1 MPPAPPSSL
10 ESADSLY
17 QGFPDFS
24 TWGPLGPEDADLWS
38 RFAAS
43 LEERRKSATPE
54 ALKASVG
61 VAIRAAALD
70 TGAIEGLYTVDRG
83 FTMTVALQGMAW
95 EQMIEERGAD
105 VRELFEA
112 QLQAYELVL
121 DAVTNKLPITEAWI
135 RALHETLCAPQETY
149 RVLTASGWQ
158 EHELPKGQYKT
169 QPNHVR
175 LKDGSFH
182 AYAPV
187 DRVPMEMHRLIEQ
200 LRSPEFEAA
209 HPVLQASW
217 VHYAF
222 VAIHPFADGN
232 GRVAR
237 ALASVYF
244 YRAGSIPLLVF
255 ANQKLAYLDALHE
268 ADLRDLQPLIAFFRD
283 RGIDTMQ
290 LAAESLRGS
299 RLPAPESLGQTIKDH
314 MLAWKQ
320 LDSERLENLAAR
332 LTEEFTQR
340 FKNAFARL
348 DLPSEVSLSVLDSP
362 GPLYRRSS
370 TKRVFWVQPTYA
382 RAFIELAVA
391 VRTFPGEAFPLRIEP
406 DRNDDSLDVRPED
419 LIPEMSETLKLRLDN
434 WADRQLARML
444 AELEGQSP
452 TP

>member
-24 TWGPLGPEDADLWS
+24 TWGPLRPEDAELWS

-43 LEERRKSATPE
+43 LDERKKTVTPE
-54 ALKASVG
+54 ALKASVD

-95 EQMIEERGAD
+95 EQMIEEHGAD

-121 DAVTNKLPITEAWI
+121 DAVTHKLPVTEAWI
-135 RALHETLCAPQETY
+135 RALHETLCAPQKTY

-158 EHELPKGQYKT
+158 EHELRKGQYKT

-175 LKDGSFH
+175 LKDDSFH

-244 YRAGSIPLLVF
+244 YRAVSIPLLVF

-268 ADLRDLQPLIAFFRD
+268 ADLGDLSPLIGFFRD
-283 RGIDTMQ
+283 RGIDTIQLVAENLQTAIAGTPEDLSRRVRNLLARKVLTEREMQ
-290 LAAESLRGS
+290 ALAFRMIDDVE
-299 RLPAPESLGQTIKDH
+299 
-314 MLAWKQ
+314 
-320 LDSERLENLAAR
+320 ERLRSQLSQLGLATQFTVTRAR
-332 LTEEFTQR
+332 
-340 FKNAFARL
+340 
-348 DLPSEVSLSVLDSP
+348 
-362 GPLYRRSS
+362 G
-370 TKRVFWVQPTYA
+370 
-382 RAFIELAVA
+382 
-391 VRTFPGEAFPLRIEP
+391 IEP
-406 DRNDDSLDVRPED
+406 IEVFRLEGRTADITGRLVVKVKVLASSEPFQFRLAEECGNDSLDIRLEDAYPEHSD
-419 LIPEMSETLKLRLDN
+419 ALKLRLAG
-434 WADRQLARML
+434 WVQRQLTRML
-444 AELEGQSP
+444 AEIEDKSHP
-452 TP
+452 AP

>member
-24 TWGPLGPEDADLWS
+24 TWGPLRPEDADLWS
-38 RFAAS
+38 RFSAS
-43 LEERRKSATPE
+43 LAERREAATPE
-54 ALKASVG
+54 ALKASVD

-83 FTMTVALQGMAW
+83 FTMTVAVQGMAW
-95 EQMIEERGAD
+95 EQMIEERGAG
-105 VRELFEA
+105 VRDLFEA

-121 DAVTNKLPITEAWI
+121 DAVTHKLPVTEAWI
-135 RALHETLCAPQETY
+135 RALHETLCAPQKTY

-158 EHELPKGQYKT
+158 EHELPRGQYKT

-187 DRVPMEMHRLIEQ
+187 ERVPTEMHRLIEQ

-209 HPVLQASW
+209 HPILQASW

-244 YRAGSIPLLVF
+244 YRTGSIPLLVF
-255 ANQKLAYLDALHE
+255 ANQKLAYLDVLHE
-268 ADLRDLQPLIAFFRD
+268 ADLGNLRSLIGFFRD

-290 LAAESLRGS
+290 FVAEGL
-299 RLPAPESLGQTIKDH
+299 
-314 MLAWKQ
+314 
-320 LDSERLENLAAR
+320 
-332 LTEEFTQR
+332 LT
-340 FKNAFARL
+340 AG
-348 DLPSEVSLSVLDSP
+348 LPSVEALAERIRGRQSPELSPRNLEDLRVNLEWD
-362 GPLYRRSS
+362 LYRR
-370 TKRVFWVQPTYA
+370 FEA
-382 RAFIELAVA
+382 LADKLGIVSNVLLDHSGDGIA
-391 VRTFPGEAFPLRIEP
+391 LRILKSSAEAHMAVWVSRESEP
-406 DRNDDSLDVRPED
+406 FAFRVWSGKYEDDLDIRVQDVHPE
-419 LIPEMSETLKLRLDN
+419 LSEALKLRLDA
-434 WADRQLARML
+434 WVQRQLSRML
-444 AELEGQSP
+444 AEIEENSRLP
-452 TP
+452 P